1 MRTVY
6 VLVYMQKTAGPD
18 GKEFMTPTPYAV
30 FEDSITAEKMK
41 RDGDEIIRVPFFE
54 DPTERTL
61 QAIGRYKEE
70 KPQLMEQPWKVTYS
84 GGNER
89 WNKDSTM
96 APPDYNTYPRVTCNK
111 TVDEHTWRDRSD

>member
-41 RDGDEIIRVPFFE
+41 RDGDEIIRVPYFE
-54 DPTERTL
+54 DKSDRSNLLSTSPNSIHVMPCNDRTT
-61 QAIGRYKEE
+61 
-70 KPQLMEQPWKVTYS
+70 VTYQS
-84 GGNER
+84 TPWSKN
-89 WNKDSTM
+89 STM
-96 APPDYNTYPRVTCNK
+96 APPDYEPFPRVSCSK
-111 TVDEHTWRDRSD
+111 TIDEHTWRDRSD